1 MMRAHSYKSG
11 EILANIGTVEMGV
24 FQGLVGLLWRH
35 MLKER
40 WTVEDY
46 LFVVRQ
52 DMGPSFA
59 SDATA
64 PPLSHTDLL
73 QIRVD

>member
-35 MLKER
+35 MLKGGE
-40 WTVEDY
+40 TVVDS
-46 LFVVRQ
+46 LF
-52 DMGPSFA
+52 
-59 SDATA
+59 TA
-64 PPLSHTDLL
+64 RLL
-73 QIRVD
+73 WIKSEGWVEN

>member
-35 MLKER
+35 MLKR
-40 WTVEDY
+40 VE
-46 LFVVRQ
+46 LGVNC
-52 DMGPSFA
+52 
-59 SDATA
+59 
-64 PPLSHTDLL
+64 LL
-73 QIRVD
+73 QVGRPTENQSINHK

>member
-40 WTVEDY
+40 WTVEYY
-46 LFVVRQ
+46 LFVVRAHHPK
-52 DMGPSFA
+52 DGILTF
-59 SDATA
+59 TGNW
-64 PPLSHTDLL
+64 
-73 QIRVD
+73 